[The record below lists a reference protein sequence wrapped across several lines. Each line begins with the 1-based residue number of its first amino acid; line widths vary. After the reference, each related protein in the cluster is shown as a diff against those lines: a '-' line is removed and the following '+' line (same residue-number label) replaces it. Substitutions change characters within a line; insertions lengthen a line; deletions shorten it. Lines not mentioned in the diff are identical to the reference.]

1 MNIIKEL
8 SEKSILK
15 KDDSKKTKLLNKRY
29 YCIEEIASGGLSIV
43 YEGIDIYSE
52 YFDIDSNL
60 VIKIPNKELLTK
72 SDIAAFVYSEY
83 TFLRKLNL
91 DTIVKVLDYGIDKKK
106 NIPYLVLEKIHG
118 KLLSETSIATMNIK
132 DKNSIFKSLINTLSY
147 IHSKNIIHAD
157 ISPLN
162 IIINDDFEPI
172 IFDFGI
178 SQNIND
184 NKDFSLEYN
193 KVKAFNPKYCAPEL
207 LNDNTRP
214 TISSDIFSLAAIMYE
229 VYCNKPLFE
238 SSSKELFEL
247 PIEKRNL
254 SEIPFFLRKWFKNA
268 LHIDV
273 KKRKLLKNKIFFYK
287 FNNY

>member
-8 SEKSILK
+8 SEKSILI
-15 KDDSKKTKLLNKRY
+15 KDDSKKTKFLNKRY
-29 YCIEEIASGGLSIV
+29 YCIKKIAIGGLSIV
-43 YEGIDIYSE
+43 YEGIDVYSE

-60 VIKIPNKELLTK
+60 VIKIPNQELLTK

-83 TFLRKLNL
+83 VFLRKLNL

-132 DKNSIFKSLINTLSY
+132 NKNSIFKSLINTLSY

-162 IIINDDFEPI
+162 IIINDKFEPI

-184 NKDFSLEYN
+184 NQDFSLEYN

-207 LNDNTRP
+207 LSSDKARP
-214 TISSDIFSLAAIMYE
+214 TISSDIFSLAVIMYE

-238 SSSKELFEL
+238 NSSKELLDL

-254 SEIPFFLRKWFKNA
+254 SEIPFILRKWFKNA
-268 LHIDV
+268 LNIDV
-273 KKRKLLKNKIFFYK
+273 KKRYLKKIRFF
-287 FNNY
+287 N